1 MATRGIMA
9 ENMFIGQST
18 LLQWLNGTLG
28 LKLEKIEEV
37 SGGLTAAAEKNNGWG
52 RGSCQPQK
60 QEN

>member
-1 MATRGIMA
+1 MA